1 MLLAIV
7 GAALGIPL
15 ALALTSW
22 LIASDSMSL
31 PLLHYVRIDTTA
43 LIVTA
48 AIACLT
54 GVLFAAVPA
63 LRVSAVSPQSALQEH
78 GRGTVDSARQAW
90 IRRGLVVAE
99 IALAG
104 VLLVGAG
111 LLARSFA
118 ELLDVD
124 LGFEPSRA
132 VAVRVDVPSEASLEQ
147 QTAIGHEMIRRV
159 SALPGVEAAGLT
171 DALPLDRNRTWGIRV
186 PGKITVRARPRSSSS
201 TLSAP
206 ATSGRWGSGS
216 RAGRDFIERDPMTDR
231 SPVIVNATLA
241 RALYPGV
248 DPIGRPAVTGNQQL
262 TIVGVVADVRQSSL
276 DEGPVNQMYLDLS
289 RGSGVGSDL
298 IVRTTLPPASIATAV
313 RGALTDVDPR
323 LVASD
328 VRILDT
334 LVDRSLSPKRFLVSL
349 LSGFSLIALLLA
361 SLGIYGVV
369 SYGVSQRT
377 AEIGVRMALGA
388 TGRDVRRQVIGD
400 TLRLT
405 LAGVAIGTA
414 ASLALAR
421 LIANLLYATSPFDP
435 MTFVASVLVLTAV
448 ALVAGYLPALR
459 ASRIE
464 PIRALRE

>member
-1 MLLAIV
+1 M
-7 GAALGIPL
+7 
-15 ALALTSW
+15 
-22 LIASDSMSL
+22 
-31 PLLHYVRIDTTA
+31 
-43 LIVTA
+43 
-48 AIACLT
+48 
-54 GVLFAAVPA
+54 
-63 LRVSAVSPQSALQEH
+63 
-78 GRGTVDSARQAW
+78 RQ
-90 IRRGLVVAE
+90 G
-99 IALAG
+99 
-104 VLLVGAG
+104 
-111 LLARSFA
+111 
-118 ELLDVD
+118 
-124 LGFEPSRA
+124 
-132 VAVRVDVPSEASLEQ
+132 
-147 QTAIGHEMIRRV
+147 
-159 SALPGVEAAGLT
+159 
-171 DALPLDRNRTWGIRV
+171 
-186 PGKITVRARPRSSSS
+186 
-201 TLSAP
+201 
-206 ATSGRWGSGS
+206 
-216 RAGRDFIERDPMTDR
+216 
-231 SPVIVNATLA
+231 
-241 RALYPGV
+241 
-248 DPIGRPAVTGNQQL
+248 
-262 TIVGVVADVRQSSL
+262 SL

-298 IVRTTLPPASIATAV
+298 IVRTTLPPASIASAV